1 MDDIPTEC
9 NIKVSDL
16 YKSFVDKI
24 AQLPIPAFT
33 QFMSSL
39 QNHLD
44 VEPIVAIIQ
53 VLMPSIVPP
62 SAPSPRTVDRAAA
75 DQDAVSPV
83 ILEKCYL
90 PFGYKTAE
98 NNTKFSLAN
107 ETLFRILWTSGC
119 LKWTPSLQAA
129 VEKGVKARWDKSTA
143 KKAKDEEK
151 STQETLRA
159 SGGRLLALVDLLKLQ
174 DQGDEV
180 MEDA

>member
-1 MDDIPTEC
+1 MDDVPEEC

-24 AQLPIPAFT
+24 AQLPVPAFT
-33 QFMSSL
+33 QFISSL

-44 VEPIVAIIQ
+44 EEPIVAIIQ

-62 SAPSPRTVDRAAA
+62 SAPSPRSVDRAVA
-75 DQDAVSPV
+75 DQEAVSPL

-119 LKWTPSLQAA
+119 LKWTPTIQAA

-143 KKAKDEEK
+143 KKGNDEEK
-151 STQETLRA
+151 AMRETLRA
-159 SGGRLLALVDLLKLQ
+159 SGSRLLALVELLKLQ
-174 DQGDEV
+174 EGDD
-180 MEDA
+180 MMKDA